1 MPDALID
8 RLRASPFIVL
18 DTPLEARVDLLLEEY
33 GHFLENKPA
42 LDAQLDCLIALHG
55 RERIA
60 QWKALTDWRELV
72 TRLLL
77 EHYDPAYRRSSARNF
92 AQLPDARRVHIP
104 RADDS
109 VFLNAARSL
118 IELSA
123 VAA

>member
-1 MPDALID
+1 MPDALIE
-8 RLRASPFIVL
+8 RMRASPCIVL

-33 GHFLENKPA
+33 GHFLGNKPA

-60 QWKALTDWRELV
+60 QRKAHTDGRELV

-109 VFLNAARSL
+109 AFLIAARSL

-123 VAA
+123 LAA